1 MGQRRPSSQL
11 LEFVLATSIGLLAV
25 FGGLLCVGFLL
36 VAPVRNPNGVGDT
49 QPLPDYEG
57 IVCIIQHTVHTY
69 VHVEYIKYKVHIC

>member
-57 IVCIIQHTVHTY
+57 IVYVLYNIQYIHT
-69 VHVEYIKYKVHIC
+69 YIKYKVRIC